1 MFTEIFTRS
10 DVFVTR
16 ILGRKAAPYS
26 SRLRFQN
33 KDTHTNIHTYIETG
47 QAFNID
53 DQQYLK
59 GRICMFSFKKG
70 QLQVNTSYKAIQLEI
85 RSWHMNEII
94 YVDGSLS
101 LVFLVIISKDIQ
113 NKKHVP
119 EYFLNA

>member
-1 MFTEIFTRS
+1 MGSLCVDKNITKQPFRFCKRIGKNASPKHLTVILFTEIFTRS
-10 DVFVTR
+10 EVFVTR

-59 GRICMFSFKKG
+59 GRIYMFSFKKG

-85 RSWHMNEII
+85 RT
-94 YVDGSLS
+94 
-101 LVFLVIISKDIQ
+101 
-113 NKKHVP
+113 
-119 EYFLNA
+119 